1 MKKRIALF
9 IGSLV
14 SEYQSQMTATI
25 SRTCKGRF
33 NLDVFSNVGGYAGSY
48 FYKEGTES
56 VINIPA
62 LEDYDG
68 IIVSPDSLETE
79 GIYNM
84 LVDRIEKEAH
94 CPVVSV
100 RCRDERYHNILIDNA
115 EAMEYMIRH
124 LILVHGLRNICFMT
138 GRLDLED
145 ARCRLDSYKKIMA
158 EYNLPITEH
167 MIFEGDY
174 WKLKGEE
181 AVNWFMSGSER
192 PEAIVCA
199 NDYMAV
205 SVANA
210 LKKRN
215 IRIPDDIAVT
225 GFDNIDDVKVYE
237 PRIASMEVSNT
248 RIGEAAVDVLERLIN
263 GEDVPQNTYVPVT
276 AHFEGSCGCPCHR
289 GSETYR
295 ELFTQKAYL
304 ENAIE
309 QTTYM
314 NSDYEACISV
324 EELLLNVFRYSFS
337 FDYEKMYF
345 CQCENVEWMDDD
357 DIDKN
362 IVFSSNMILKGIL
375 DAQANRC
382 DSYNM
387 LFPRRDLIPR
397 DMWVDDET
405 RIVFAVRS
413 RNSSLGYFVLKTDS
427 VDRLERFFVVWV
439 QTFAAAFD
447 RIRMMSRNEAYM
459 RFKEESRLDSL
470 TGLFNRRE
478 MENILR
484 RRRVGADTGDF
495 FIMMMDMDGLKKIND
510 NYGHQAG
517 DEALITLAGILKDI
531 SSDEIKV
538 ARTGGDE
545 FTICAIGKE
554 IELPKRIAAN
564 LRERIADYNSR
575 KEVPYEISVSIG
587 YARFIKCPNGVAQCI
602 AEADRRMYED
612 KATKK
617 NKRDD

>member
-1 MKKRIALF
+1 MRKRVALF

-25 SRTCKGRF
+25 SRACKGRF

-56 VINIPA
+56 VIDIPV

-79 GIYNM
+79 GIYNL
-84 LVDRIEKEAH
+84 LVEKISTEAK

-115 EAMEYMIRH
+115 EAMEYMVRH
-124 LILVHGLRNICFMT
+124 LILVHGLKRICFMT

-145 ARCRLDSYKKIMA
+145 ARVRRDSYLKIMD
-158 EYNLPITEH
+158 EYGLPVTDH
-167 MIFEGDY
+167 MVFEGDY

-181 AVNWFMSGSER
+181 AVNWFFADAQI

-210 LKKRN
+210 LKKRG

-225 GFDNIDDVKVYE
+225 GFDNIDDAKVYQ

-248 RIGEAAVDVLERLIN
+248 RMGEAAVDVLERLFN
-263 GEDVPQNTYVPVT
+263 GEEVPQNTYVPVT
-276 AHFEGSCGCPCHR
+276 AHFEGSCGCPANKNDD
-289 GSETYR
+289 TYR
-295 ELFTQKAYL
+295 ELFEQKAYL

-314 NSDYEACISV
+314 NSDYEACINV

-337 FDYEKMYF
+337 FEYDRMYF
-345 CQCENVEWMDDD
+345 CQSENVEWIDDED
-357 DIDKN
+357 PEKN
-362 IVFSSNMILKGIL
+362 ITFTPNMILKGLL
-375 DAQANRC
+375 DAEKNQCLN
-382 DSYNM
+382 YNT

-413 RNSSLGYFVLKTDS
+413 RNSSLGYFVLKTQA
-427 VDRLERFFVVWV
+427 VDKLERFFVVWV

-447 RIRMMSRNEAYM
+447 RIRMMSRNKDYL
-459 RFKEESRLDSL
+459 RFREESRLDPL

-484 RRRVGADTGDF
+484 RRRVGSDTGDF

-510 NYGHQAG
+510 TYGHPAG
-517 DEALITLAGILKDI
+517 DDALIALAGILKSV
-531 SSDEIKV
+531 SSDSVKV

-545 FTICAIGKE
+545 FTICLIGKDT
-554 IELPKRIAAN
+554 ELPKQ
-564 LRERIADYNSR
+564 IADDIRNRIDEYND
-575 KEVPYEISVSIG
+575 KKAVPYELSLSIG
-587 YARFIKCPNGVAQCI
+587 YARFIKCPGGVSKCI
-602 AEADRRMYED
+602 AEADRRMYEE
-612 KATKK
+612 KAKKK
-617 NKRDD
+617 NKRED